1 MGGFRGL
8 IQNVKNVLP
17 FLMLQQENTFWSSVW
32 KRLKKNKPAM
42 AGLVFIMLTLFIAI
56 FGYWIAPDNTTN
68 ADLQTLEIQAKPA
81 GFKQQFLLV
90 NNPNFIDHGI
100 WQTLLHGKNSKYNY
114 IPINNYNINNNR
126 LLVDKYVDDDTSL
139 LQEFN
144 INAITGNHP
153 ENIKNYFTT
162 KTYWLGTDAFGRD
175 ILSRLIIGSRVSLSV
190 GFIAL
195 IVALLLG
202 VTLGALA
209 GYYRGKIDA
218 VIMWL
223 INVTWSV
230 PTLLLV
236 FAFTIAFGKGFWQ
249 IFIAVGLTMWI
260 GVARLVRGQVMLI
273 KNLEYVQVAQT
284 MGFSDSRI
292 IIKHILPNI
301 IGPLMVIAAGIFASA
316 IIIEAGLSFLGIGI
330 QPPQPSWGLMIK
342 ENYTFIITNKPMLAL
357 IPGIAIMLLVL
368 AFNLLGNGLRDAFDV
383 KSL

>member
-1 MGGFRGL
+1 
-8 IQNVKNVLP
+8 
-17 FLMLQQENTFWSSVW
+17 MLQQENTFWSSVW
-32 KRLKKNKPAM
+32 LRLKKNKPAM
-42 AGLVFIMLTLFIAI
+42 AGLVFILFTLIIAT
-56 FGYWIAPDNTTN
+56 FGYWIAPDNTSN

-81 GFKQQFLLV
+81 GFTQQFLLV
-90 NNPNFIDHGI
+90 NNPNYIDNGI
-100 WQTLLHGKNSKYNY
+100 WQTLLQGKNSKYNY
-114 IPINNYNINNNR
+114 IPINNYHVNGNR
-126 LLVDKYVDDDTSL
+126 LLVEKYVDDDTSL
-139 LQEFN
+139 MQEYS
-144 INAITGNHP
+144 INAITNNHP
-153 ENIKNYFTT
+153 EAIKNHFITQSYR
-162 KTYWLGTDAFGRD
+162 LGTDAFGRD

-195 IVALLLG
+195 IVALMLG

-209 GYYRGKIDA
+209 GYYRGNIDA

-223 INVTWSV
+223 INVTWSI

-260 GVARLVRGQVMLI
+260 GVARLVRGQVMAI
-273 KNLEYVQVAQT
+273 RKLEYIQVAKT

-330 QPPQPSWGLMIK
+330 QPPQPSWGLIIK
-342 ENYTFIITNKPMLAL
+342 ENYTFIITNKPLLAL

-383 KSL
+383 KSM

>member
-1 MGGFRGL
+1 
-8 IQNVKNVLP
+8 
-17 FLMLQQENTFWSSVW
+17 MLQQENTFWSSVW
-32 KRLKKNKPAM
+32 LRLKKNKPAI
-42 AGLVFIMLTLFIAI
+42 AGLIFILFTLFIAL
-56 FGYWIAPDNTTN
+56 FGYWLVPDNSSN
-68 ADLQTLEIQAKPA
+68 ADLQTLEIQAKPP
-81 GFKQQFLLV
+81 GFTQQFLLV
-90 NNPNFIDHGI
+90 NNPNYVVNGI
-100 WQTLLHGKNSKYNY
+100 WQTLLHGKKSKYHY
-114 IPINNYNINNNR
+114 IPINNYHINGNR
-126 LLVDKYVDDDTSL
+126 LLVEKYVDDDTSVS
-139 LQEFN
+139 QEFN
-144 INAITGNHP
+144 INTITNNQP
-153 ENIKNYFTT
+153 ENIKNHFIT
-162 KTYWLGTDAFGRD
+162 KTYRLGTDAFGRD
-175 ILSRLIIGSRVSLSV
+175 ILSRLMIGSRVSLSV
-190 GFIAL
+190 GFVAL

-202 VTLGALA
+202 VTLGAIA
-209 GYYRGKIDA
+209 GYYRGKIDE

-223 INVTWSV
+223 INVTWSI

-260 GVARLVRGQVMLI
+260 GVARLVRGQVMSI
-273 KNLEYVQVAQT
+273 RNLEYIQVAQT
-284 MGFSDSRI
+284 MGFSDRRI

-357 IPGIAIMLLVL
+357 IPGISIMLLVL